1 MVGHLSVHCESSR
14 AEVQDKLF
22 IPEVLGTQDKESFK
36 KTKYVTI
43 FEDDINKGSIP
54 KL

>member
-1 MVGHLSVHCESSR
+1 MAGHLSIYSESSR
-14 AEVQDKLF
+14 AEVQHKLF
-22 IPEVLGTQDKESFK
+22 ITEVAGTHEKGRFK